1 MSLREIERIM
11 EAIGPLQVRV
21 MHYIWKHG
29 PSTVHDVHTSLN
41 AHTTGK
47 QLAYTTILT
56 VMRNL
61 ARRKFLSQA
70 ADGRA
75 HRFTP
80 LIDEKTYKLGMVRQL
95 RKDLFA
101 GDIGI
106 MLSFLALDDEIEES
120 KRAKL
125 RDLAG

>member
-1 MSLREIERIM
+1 M

-29 PSTVHDVHTSLN
+29 PSTVHDVHTALN
-41 AHTTGK
+41 AATTGK

-80 LIDEKTYKLGMVRQL
+80 LIDERTYKLGIVRQM
-95 RKDLFA
+95 RHDLFA
-101 GDIGI
+101 GDVGTMVSYI
-106 MLSFLALDDEIEES
+106 AQDDEIEDA
-120 KRAKL
+120 KRGKL
-125 RDLAG
+125 RGLFG

>member
-1 MSLREIERIM
+1 M

-29 PSTVHDVHTSLN
+29 PSTVHDVHTALN
-41 AHTTGK
+41 GQPGGK

-75 HRFTP
+75 HRFSP
-80 LIDEKTYKLGMVRQL
+80 LIDERTYKVGIVRQM
-95 RKDLFA
+95 RKDLFNN
-101 GDIGI
+101 DVGI
-106 MLSFLALDDEIEES
+106 LLSYLALDDEIDEA
-120 KRAKL
+120 KRAKIK
-125 RDLAG
+125 DLAG

>member
-1 MSLREIERIM
+1 M

-29 PSTVHDVHTSLN
+29 PSTVHDVHTALN
-41 AHTTGK
+41 GQPGGK

-80 LIDEKTYKLGMVRQL
+80 LIDERTYKLGIVRQM

-101 GDIGI
+101 SDAAT
-106 MLSFLALDDEIEES
+106 MLSYIAMDDEIDDAV
-120 KRAKL
+120 RAKIKSIS
-125 RDLAG
+125 GG

>member
-1 MSLREIERIM
+1 M

-29 PSTVHDVHTSLN
+29 PSTVHDVHTALN
-41 AHTTGK
+41 GQSGGK

-75 HRFTP
+75 HRFSP
-80 LIDEKTYKLGMVRQL
+80 LIDERTYKLGMVRQI

-101 GDIGI
+101 GEVDIL
-106 MLSFLALDDEIEES
+106 LSYIAQDDEVDEG
-120 KRAKL
+120 KRARL
-125 RDLAG
+125 RELAGG

>member
-1 MSLREIERIM
+1 M

-29 PSTVHDVHTSLN
+29 PSTVHDVHTALN
-41 AHTTGK
+41 GQGTGK

-80 LIDEKTYKLGMVRQL
+80 LIDERTYKLGMVRQI

-101 GDIGI
+101 GDVAT
-106 MLSFLALDDEIEES
+106 MLSYIAQDDEIEEAKRS
-120 KRAKL
+120 KIRE
-125 RDLAG
+125 LA

>member
-1 MSLREIERIM
+1 M

-29 PSTVHDVHTSLN
+29 PSTVHDVHSALN
-41 AHTTGK
+41 GQTTGK

-61 ARRKFLSQA
+61 ARRKFLNQV

-75 HRFTP
+75 HRFSP
-80 LIDEKTYKLGMVRQL
+80 LIDERTYKLGIVRQM

-101 GDIGI
+101 GEINI
-106 MLSFLALDDEIEES
+106 LLSYIAMDDEVDEE
-120 KRAKL
+120 KRNKV
-125 RDLAG
+125 REISGG

>member
-1 MSLREIERIM
+1 
-11 EAIGPLQVRV
+11 
-21 MHYIWKHG
+21 MHFIWKHG
-29 PSTVHDVHTSLN
+29 PSTVHDVHTALN
-41 AHTTGK
+41 AQTTGK

-80 LIDEKTYKLGMVRQL
+80 LIAERTYKLGIVRQV

-101 GDIGI
+101 GDVNVL
-106 MLSFLALDDEIEES
+106 LSYIAEDDEIEEP

-125 RDLAG
+125 RALVD

>member
-1 MSLREIERIM
+1 M

-29 PSTVHDVHTSLN
+29 PSTVHDVHSALN
-41 AHTTGK
+41 GQAGSGGK

-75 HRFTP
+75 HRFSP
-80 LIDEKTYKLGMVRQL
+80 LIDERTYKLGIMRQI

-101 GDIGI
+101 GDVATMVSYI
-106 MLSFLALDDEIEES
+106 AQDDEIEEP

-125 RDLAG
+125 REMSAS

>member
-1 MSLREIERIM
+1 M

-21 MHYIWKHG
+21 MHYIWKQG
-29 PSTVHDVHTSLN
+29 PSTVHDVHTALN
-41 AHTTGK
+41 AQTTGK

-75 HRFTP
+75 HRFSP
-80 LIDEKTYKLGMVRQL
+80 LIDEKTYKLGMVRQI

-101 GDIGI
+101 GDIDT
-106 MLSFLALDDEIEES
+106 MLRYLAQDDEIDEA
-120 KRAKL
+120 KRSKL
-125 RDLAG
+125 RELSV

>member
-1 MSLREIERIM
+1 M

-29 PSTVHDVHTSLN
+29 PSTVHDVHTALN
-41 AHTTGK
+41 GQSAGK

-75 HRFTP
+75 HRFSP
-80 LIDEKTYKLGMVRQL
+80 LIDERTYKLGMVRQI

-101 GDIGI
+101 GEVDTL
-106 MLSFLALDDEIEES
+106 LSYLALDDELDEG
-120 KRAKL
+120 KRSRL
-125 RDLAG
+125 RELAGG

>member
-1 MSLREIERIM
+1 
-11 EAIGPLQVRV
+11 
-21 MHYIWKHG
+21 MHFIWQHG
-29 PSTVHDVHTSLN
+29 PSTVHDVHSALN
-41 AHTTGK
+41 AHPGGK

-75 HRFTP
+75 HRFSP
-80 LIDEKTYKLGMVRQL
+80 IIDERTYKLGIVRQI

-101 GDIGI
+101 GDAKIL
-106 MLSFLALDDEIEES
+106 LSYIAQDDEIDEAVRGRVREIT
-120 KRAKL
+120 L
-125 RDLAG
+125 

>member
-1 MSLREIERIM
+1 
-11 EAIGPLQVRV
+11 

-29 PSTVHDVHTSLN
+29 PSTVHDVHTALN
-41 AHTTGK
+41 AATTGK

-106 MLSFLALDDEIEES
+106 MLSFMALDDEIEEA

>member
-1 MSLREIERIM
+1 M

-29 PSTVHDVHTSLN
+29 PSTVHDVHSALN
-41 AHTTGK
+41 GQPGGK

-75 HRFTP
+75 HRFSP
-80 LIDEKTYKLGMVRQL
+80 IIDERTYKLGIVRQM

-101 GDIGI
+101 GEAKVL
-106 MLSFLALDDEIEES
+106 LSYIALDEELDESFRGRVRELS
-120 KRAKL
+120 T
-125 RDLAG
+125 

>member
-1 MSLREIERIM
+1 M

-29 PSTVHDVHTSLN
+29 PSTVHDVHTALN
-41 AHTTGK
+41 GQTTGK

-75 HRFTP
+75 HRFSP
-80 LIDEKTYKLGMVRQL
+80 IIDERTYKLGIVRQI

-101 GDIGI
+101 SDIKTL
-106 MLSFLALDDEIEES
+106 LSYIAQDDEVDEAV
-120 KRAKL
+120 RL
-125 RDLAG
+125 RVRELASA

>member
-1 MSLREIERIM
+1 MD
-11 EAIGPLQVRV
+11 AIGPLQVRV

-29 PSTVHDVHTSLN
+29 PSTVHDVHGALN
-41 AHTTGK
+41 ADASGK

-61 ARRKFLSQA
+61 ARRKFLSQS

-75 HRFTP
+75 HRFSP
-80 LIDEKTYKLGMVRQL
+80 LIDERTYKLGIVRQI
-95 RKDLFA
+95 RKELFA
-101 GDIGI
+101 GDVGT
-106 MLSFLALDDEIEES
+106 MLSYIALDDEIDAS

-125 RDLAG
+125 RDFAG

>member
-1 MSLREIERIM
+1 M

-21 MHYIWKHG
+21 MHFIWKHG
-29 PSTVHDVHTSLN
+29 PSTVHDVHSALN
-41 AHTTGK
+41 GQPGGK

-75 HRFTP
+75 HRFSP
-80 LIDEKTYKLGMVRQL
+80 LIDERTYKLGIIRQM
-95 RKDLFA
+95 RHDLFA
-101 GDIGI
+101 SEAKV
-106 MLSFLALDDEIEES
+106 LVSYLAQDDEIDDS
-120 KRAKL
+120 MRARLK
-125 RDLAG
+125 DLAS